1 MRVQWAFAAQAA
13 AGTAAAGPRRPREDE
28 PQLPL

>member
-1 MRVQWAFAAQAA
+1 MRVQWSFAAQPAPGAA
-13 AGTAAAGPRRPREDE
+13 PGPRRPREDE